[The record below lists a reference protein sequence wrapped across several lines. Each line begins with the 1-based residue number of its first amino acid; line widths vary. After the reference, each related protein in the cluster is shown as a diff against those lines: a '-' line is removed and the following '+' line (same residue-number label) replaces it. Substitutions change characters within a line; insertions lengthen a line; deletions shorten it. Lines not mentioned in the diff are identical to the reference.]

1 MKNLITLMV
10 GLTVSAWF
18 VSCGPKE
25 VPAEKMAKI
34 MMKMLVEKKT
44 STAENPKDI
53 LADIVAPYAK
63 AEGFSADDFKFTAE
77 MYDKDM
83 EKAKGIG
90 AAINKIV
97 QEDPELG
104 KAFTRVMLEEEMKAQ
119 GMDSET
125 IDKMMGEMEKQ
136 QEQKTEVK

>member
-1 MKNLITLMV
+1 MKNLITLV
-10 GLTVSAWF
+10 AVLTVSTWTI
-18 VSCGPKE
+18 SCGPKE
-25 VPAEKMAKI
+25 IPADKMAKI

-53 LADIVAPYAK
+53 AGEVVAPYSK

-83 EKAKGIG
+83 DKAKGIG
-90 AAINKIV
+90 EAINKIV
-97 QEDPELG
+97 KDDPELG
-104 KAFTRVMLEEEMKAQ
+104 KAFTKVMLEEELKAQ

-125 IDKMMGEMEKQ
+125 ITKMLDELDKR
-136 QEQKTEVK
+136 QEQKDPVK

>member
-1 MKNLITLMV
+1 
-10 GLTVSAWF
+10 
-18 VSCGPKE
+18 
-25 VPAEKMAKI
+25 
-34 MMKMLVEKKT
+34 
-44 STAENPKDI
+44 
-53 LADIVAPYAK
+53 
-63 AEGFSADDFKFTAE
+63 

-90 AAINKIV
+90 EAINKIV

-104 KAFTRVMLEEEMKAQ
+104 KAFTRIMLEEELKAQ
-119 GMDSET
+119 GMDAET